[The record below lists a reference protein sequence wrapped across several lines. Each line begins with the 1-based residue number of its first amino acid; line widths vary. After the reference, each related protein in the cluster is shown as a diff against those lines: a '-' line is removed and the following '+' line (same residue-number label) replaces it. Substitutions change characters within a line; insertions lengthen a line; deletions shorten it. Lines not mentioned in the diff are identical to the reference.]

1 MRRVVLPRQDPQGLP
16 SPVAA
21 TMISALPFFH
31 CRQTL
36 TDGFISMPAIECVF
50 GSLRA
55 FCVHE
60 SSHFALCL
68 DTECVGGR
76 IGSFC
81 VQLIVHRVPN
91 SSCPT
96 PAGHFFIL
104 SSGSERDHSSISFL
118 SLPKTTEFNP
128 KLAAKGN
135 KRRPHPFRCRSLRAK
150 VGSSPKPH
158 QRKQRVDRDNV
169 KRLRL
174 SLRSKTRCACVCRLR
189 SKTRQNKE
197 F

>member
-1 MRRVVLPRQDPQGLP
+1 MRRAVLPRQDYNAPWHPVVVGNWAEMAVLLPRQDPQGLP

-68 DTECVGGR
+68 DTECVGGC

-96 PAGHFFIL
+96 PAGHLKVTSGALIPFAAAPFAQRSGHRQNRINGNSGWIATMLKDCDYL
-104 SSGSERDHSSISFL
+104 SGRKRDVPVS
-118 SLPKTTEFNP
+118 
-128 KLAAKGN
+128 
-135 KRRPHPFRCRSLRAK
+135 
-150 VGSSPKPH
+150 VGSG
-158 QRKQRVDRDNV
+158 RKRER
-169 KRLRL
+169 KMSFR
-174 SLRSKTRCACVCRLR
+174 
-189 SKTRQNKE
+189 
-197 F
+197 FG

>member
-1 MRRVVLPRQDPQGLP
+1 MSRSVLSRHRFGQMSAFFLPRQDYNAPWHPVVVGNWAEMAVLLPRQDPQGLP

-21 TMISALPFFH
+21 TMISALSFFH

-55 FCVHE
+55 FCIHE

-81 VQLIVHRVPN
+81 VQLIARCARGLAVL
-91 SSCPT
+91 SCPRLGLPFDLPFSPSCPV
-96 PAGHFFIL
+96 PAAII
-104 SSGSERDHSSISFL
+104 SGRKRDVPVS
-118 SLPKTTEFNP
+118 
-128 KLAAKGN
+128 
-135 KRRPHPFRCRSLRAK
+135 
-150 VGSSPKPH
+150 VGSG
-158 QRKQRVDRDNV
+158 RKRER
-169 KRLRL
+169 KMSFR
-174 SLRSKTRCACVCRLR
+174 
-189 SKTRQNKE
+189 
-197 F
+197 FG